1 MSMETLRF
9 KNCINLLR
17 KLDKEMQLQAVL
29 ILILIAEG
37 SKSGH
42 YETCKSLE
50 EKVGISSASC
60 SRNVAVLSKWNRHD
74 ILGHDLVVNWENPK
88 KRVEKFIK
96 LTLKGEMFM
105 KELEN
110 TIKGG
115 R

>member
-1 MSMETLRF
+1 M
-9 KNCINLLR
+9 
-17 KLDKEMQLQAVL
+17 
-29 ILILIAEG
+29 IAEG
-37 SKSGH
+37 RKSGH